1 MRKGRFSKPMA
12 EVAQRYSASV
22 SFDWRLYRHDIAGSI
37 AHAAALAA
45 TGIISADERDKI
57 DNGLRA
63 IERDIENGKFK
74 WERSL
79 EDVHM
84 NIEAALTK
92 RIGPAG
98 AKLHTARSRNDQVAL
113 DLRLFVKAEA
123 AEVCT
128 RVRTLQRALLNLAER
143 FQNTVLPGYTHLQRA
158 QPILLGHYFLAHIEA
173 LDRDHGRIVDCARR
187 ADVLP
192 LGSGAIAG

>member
-22 SFDWRLYRHDIAGSI
+22 SFDWRLYPHDIAGSI

-45 TGIISADERDKI
+45 AGVISADERDKI

-63 IERDIENGKFK
+63 IESEIEKGKFQ
-74 WERSL
+74 WDESL

-92 RIGPAG
+92 RIGAAG
-98 AKLHTARSRNDQVAL
+98 GKLHTARSRNDQVAL
-113 DLRLFVKAEA
+113 DLRLYRSE
-123 AEVCT
+123 EHT
-128 RVRTLQRALLNLAER
+128 SELQSQ
-143 FQNTVLPGYTHLQRA
+143 FH
-158 QPILLGHYFLAHIEA
+158 
-173 LDRDHGRIVDCARR
+173 
-187 ADVLP
+187 
-192 LGSGAIAG
+192 